1 MKVEKK
7 ITGMFQENCYLVI
20 SDAATAVVVDPGD
33 DAPLLIERIKELG
46 VELKAILITHTHYDH
61 IGAVDALRE
70 AFQVKS
76 YVPAG
81 EQEMIADPLKNL
93 SGLYAD
99 VAITAAADELVDGG
113 QVLDFG
119 DGLRFETLLVP
130 GHSPYSICYYMPG
143 SGCVFSGDTLFRQ
156 SVGRMDLY
164 DGPATDLL
172 NNIKEKLLTLPEKTV
187 VYAGHGLNTT
197 IGTEKNTNPF
207 LTEDG
212 LWML

>member
-7 ITGMFQENCYLVI
+7 ITGMLQENCYLVI
-20 SDAATAVVVDPGD
+20 SDAATAVIVDPGD
-33 DAPLLIERIKELG
+33 DAPLLIKRIRELG
-46 VELKAILITHTHYDH
+46 VELKAILVTHTHYDH

-70 AFQVKS
+70 AFQAKA

-81 EQEMIADPLKNL
+81 EREMVATPMKNL
-93 SGLYAD
+93 SGIYAGQ
-99 VAITAAADELVDGG
+99 AITATADELVDDG

-130 GHSPYSICYYMPG
+130 GHSPYSICYYMPD
-143 SGCVFSGDTLFRQ
+143 SGCVFTGDTLFRQ

-164 DGPATDLL
+164 TGPTTDLL
-172 NNIKEKLLTLPEKTV
+172 KNIREKLLPLPEKTV

-197 IGTEKNTNPF
+197 SGAEKRMNPF
-207 LTEDG
+207 LTGDG
-212 LWML
+212 WML